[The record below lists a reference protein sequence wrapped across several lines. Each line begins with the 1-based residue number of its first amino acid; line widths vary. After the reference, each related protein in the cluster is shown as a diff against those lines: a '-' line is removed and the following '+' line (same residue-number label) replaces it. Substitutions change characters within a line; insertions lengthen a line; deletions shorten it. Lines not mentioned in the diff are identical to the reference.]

1 MGKVCDV
8 DMKSNGKGIFNID
21 ISLADID
28 LDRFKKENGLF
39 SPFDI
44 EKLAAMITCSKEM
57 FVGPYRVTEKGNILK
72 GWRNN
77 LLFFKGEFDVLKNSA
92 GLLAFVGGGEKQVF
106 AIYYGQLKAIRMSFD
121 RRKGLFLQPFEIAL
135 IKKEIYG
142 ARGRIM
148 AL

>member
-44 EKLAAMITCSKEM
+44 EKLAAMITYSKEM
-57 FVGPYRVTEKGNILK
+57 FVGPYRVTENGNILK

-92 GLLAFVGGGEKQVF
+92 ELLAFIGGAEEEVF
-106 AIYYGQLKAIRMSFD
+106 SIYGQKNLIHFSFNKK
-121 RRKGLFLQPFEIAL
+121 RGLFLPFFSMAVAQSEICVGRVKVA
-135 IKKEIYG
+135 G
-142 ARGRIM
+142 AF
-148 AL
+148 